1 MKRFLKFFALFG
13 LIILTT
19 GCGSQFKDEASVTI
33 DAEQIILAA
42 IKAKRNAREVDS
54 VQEGSSFN
62 MDYLDKYYDEDG
74 NFDYDS
80 YYKDLYGDDYEDMM
94 NGNYNGDYPYG
105 DGDYPYDFPDFS
117 YIFDDEPTPEMIEA
131 FNEFFEYSINFECS
145 IEGDKVKAQK
155 KSFTIPFSDF
165 MELENNINFAETE
178 VYQSLVNQAPAFS
191 FNVVVGKRIRAHV
204 KMTINMVIKDEDAF
218 IDYIFEIMKDEK
230 SGVSQDQLEFME
242 QYKDVIAAEMLSSF
256 EEEMEEE
263 ETTIVTGVSKE
274 IIVQEGINELEVVIT
289 INPYDGDT
297 QISKTYTIY
306 YYQNDNERPQR
317 YATTNI
323 DGDSLDDF
331 IYSAKE
337 TFDGYVDF
345 YSGSGQKVDKL
356 EIIIDDNTKADWLTL
371 TADQK
376 TALCEKLARIPQGEE
391 FKVNIYLKDKEINTD
406 IISITSNHYVNSQKL
421 NTYVTPFDKTEYD
434 IDVLYEE
441 LENTTVE
448 DLIEELINLQFIEEG
463 DYDEELVKIQI
474 EYVDNQNHGVSKE
487 WLSLSTAEKQAFI
500 NDISENAVS
509 LIVDF
514 YITRTPKTTVPQIT
528 VTLASYNNNT
538 FVDSEASEMDKTYDD
553 ILAILTEAENL
564 PSSEYNGYIYSLEK
578 IEVSYTDSEE
588 KKVTKEWLKLSASD
602 KQSLCNEIVEKATDL
617 TITLYWKMT
626 PKDSASSGTIVI
638 DDLGLFKINYE
649 ITTNNGKLYI
659 NEGEL
664 LISVT
669 NFNDEPVD
677 NVTIQNAMLLYGGR
691 DLNDFAEPGSPFYTF
706 NTSTNKLTITNTLTS
721 SGNYQ
726 LYITAKAA
734 GSSTYTNSV
743 TLDVFVENTV
753 YYEGSDYNYF
763 EGTLQDALSAGDY
776 ITMSA
781 PVYLKLTGEGTT
793 TIQGTTGT
801 LPQLAAM
808 VASMNSDSVV
818 LDLSEVTGITAI
830 KEGDCLLPQKN
841 NLVGLILPETLE
853 TIGESVFGYDFSP
866 LGMEPR
872 LTLEIG
878 SNVNSIGVM
887 FVDYTAAPF
896 KKFVVSEANTSFA
909 TDIDGTLLMNKD
921 KTVIVHSVN
930 TTTVSIPDSVTEI
943 SNYAFSGRDKFQ
955 SIYLNNVEII
965 GTGAFYGIQWPA
977 NYEFELY
984 STVKAI
990 GAAAIG
996 TDVTIVDY
1004 GFSYWYYTSD
1014 ETTWRNWITTGTVD
1028 PDDLEQNGGL
1038 LEDINE
1044 MPAKL
1049 QAGKYFYRQN

>member
-94 NGNYNGDYPYG
+94 HGIYNGDYPYG

-178 VYQSLVNQAPAFS
+178 VYQSLVNQAPTFS

-317 YATTNI
+317 DVTTNI

-337 TFDGYVDF
+337 VFDGYVDH
-345 YSGSGQKVDKL
+345 YSGSSQKVDKL
-356 EIIIDDNTKADWLTL
+356 EIVIDENTKADWLTL

-376 TALCEKLARIPQGEE
+376 TALCEKLAKIKEGDE
-391 FKVNIYLKDKEINTD
+391 FKVKLYLKDTEKGNNK
-406 IISITSNHYVNSQKL
+406 ISIMSNHFVNGVQL
-421 NTYVTPFDKTEYD
+421 NSVHTPVDKSEFDVD
-434 IDVLYEE
+434 AFFEE
-441 LENTTVE
+441 LEEKTVE
-448 DLIEELINLQFIEEG
+448 DLIDELIDQKLIEEG
-463 DYDEELVKIQI
+463 DYEETLVKIQI
-474 EYVDNQNHGVSKE
+474 EYGDAQNQSVSKE
-487 WLSLSTAEKQAFI
+487 WLSLSSSEKQAFK
-500 NDISENAVS
+500 NEVSEKAVS
-509 LIVDF
+509 LIVAF
-514 YITRTPKTTVPQIT
+514 YITRTPKTTTPQIT
-528 VTLASYNNNT
+528 VTVESYNNNT
-538 FVDSEASEMDKTYDD
+538 YVDSEDTEIDKTYDD
-553 ILAILTEAENL
+553 ILAMITQAANL
-564 PSSEYNGYIYSLEK
+564 PSSEYNGFIYSLEK
-578 IEVSYTDSEE
+578 LEISYNDTDNT
-588 KKVTKEWLKLSASD
+588 KITKEWLKLSD
-602 KQSLCNEIVEKATDL
+602 TERQSLCNTIVEKATAF
-617 TITLYWKMT
+617 TITIYNKMT
-626 PKDSASSGTIVI
+626 PKDYASSGTIVI

-669 NFNDEPVD
+669 DFVD
-677 NVTIQNAMLLYGGR
+677 NPVNNVSITDARLLYGGR
-691 DLNDFAEPGSPFYTF
+691 DLNDFAEEGNPFYTF
-706 NTSTNKLTITNTLTS
+706 DASTNKLTITNTLTT

-753 YYEGSDYNYF
+753 YYEGTDYNYF
-763 EGTLQDALSAGDY
+763 EGTLQDNLSAGAY

-808 VASMNSDSVV
+808 VATMNSDSVV

-853 TIGESVFGYDFSP
+853 TIGEGVFGYDFSP
-866 LGMEPR
+866 SGMEPR

-990 GAAAIG
+990 GTAAIG
-996 TDVTIVDY
+996 TGVTIVDF
-1004 GFSYWYYTSD
+1004 GFSDWYYTSD
-1014 ETTWRNWITTGTVD
+1014 QTTWTGWIANPENID
-1028 PDDLEQNGGL
+1028 PNSDILDEDDLS
-1038 LEDINE
+1038 E

-1049 QAGKYFYRQN
+1049 QAGKYFYRAN